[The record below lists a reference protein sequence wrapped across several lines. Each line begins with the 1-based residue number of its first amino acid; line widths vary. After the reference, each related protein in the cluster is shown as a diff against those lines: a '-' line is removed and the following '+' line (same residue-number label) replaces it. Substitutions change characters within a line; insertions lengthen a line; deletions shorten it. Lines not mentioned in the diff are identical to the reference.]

1 MMHYKSKSTV
11 SNHQGAHKMQ
21 KKYHNVRY
29 GNNSISAKRAKRI
42 VKAAAKYSGK
52 CLEKN

>member
-1 MMHYKSKSTV
+1 V

-52 CLEKN
+52 CPEKN